1 MRPEAFKK
9 INYSLDQNQKAEDS
23 SHVDWESLSFTLL
36 YVNLFCLVFFS
47 VSVLSTHQ
55 RLIDFFASGHKQ
67 LPHLTKVFLDTS
79 SYEYMVSCI
88 VAGLLLVMKE
98 KNKDKRFCFMFNLVV
113 LFVIWLFVFFY
124 IWGLS
129 LPFAR

>member
-9 INYSLDQNQKAEDS
+9 INYSLDQKNQDS

-55 RLIDFFASGHKQ
+55 RLIDFFAGRHKE
-67 LPHLTKVFLDTS
+67 LPRLTKVFLETS
-79 SYEYMVSCI
+79 SYEYMVACI
-88 VAGLLLVMKE
+88 VAGLLLVIKE
-98 KNKDKRFCFMFNLVV
+98 KNKDKRFCFMVNLVV
-113 LFVIWLFVFFY
+113 LFVIWLFVFLY
-124 IWGLS
+124 IWGVS

>member
-9 INYSLDQNQKAEDS
+9 VNYSLNHKNKTSGQA
-23 SHVDWESLSFTLL
+23 DWESLSFTLL

-55 RLIDFFASGHKQ
+55 RLIDFFHGSHKE
-67 LPHLTKVFLDTS
+67 LPRFTRMFLETS
-79 SYEYMVSCI
+79 SYEYMVACI
-88 VAGLLLVMKE
+88 VAGLLLVIKE
-98 KNKDKRFCFMFNLVV
+98 KNDDKRFSFMVNLVV
-113 LFVIWLFVFFY
+113 LFLIWLFIFFY
-124 IWGLS
+124 IWGVS

>member
-1 MRPEAFKK
+1 MRPEASKQ
-9 INYSLDQNQKAEDS
+9 INYSLEQKNEIS
-23 SHVDWESLSFTLL
+23 GRVDWESLSFTLL

-55 RLIDFFASGHKQ
+55 RLIDFFIGNHKQ

-79 SYEYMVSCI
+79 SYEYMVACI

-98 KNKDKRFCFMFNLVV
+98 KNKDKRFCFMINLII

-124 IWGLS
+124 IWGVS